1 MIMIIIIRFSISN
14 EHALDWTVSIHSQE
28 ELTALPPFVNRLV
41 FVDDGCNELGFTELD
56 FSSFT
61 HLKKIEVGSN
71 SLLHVNRLTMNGLN
85 QLTEVSIGEG
95 SLNSTRELTIGSNS
109 LNHVQTVE
117 LKNLNSL
124 VRVSIGS
131 NSLQDCLG
139 LMMYS
144 LPSLVAIEIGSNTF
158 PISSVFN
165 INSEL
170 PALESLVIGSGCF
183 QGNSSVISSIS
194 ASTLQFNLHSL
205 SALRELFLGDGSFP
219 FFKQFNMN
227 GRKVF
232 SLCI

>member
-1 MIMIIIIRFSISN
+1 MTLDNPSILDWNVTVSSIDRFLSLPSIVPTIIVPDDSCNEKNVQSIQFNRFSY
-14 EHALDWTVSIHSQE
+14 
-28 ELTALPPFVNRLV
+28 
-41 FVDDGCNELGFTELD
+41 
-56 FSSFT
+56 
-61 HLKKIEVGSN
+61 LK
-71 SLLHVNRLTMNGLN
+71 
-85 QLTEVSIGEG
+85 
-95 SLNSTRELTIGSNS
+95 ELTIGSNS

-117 LKNLNSL
+117 LRNLNSL

-158 PISSVFN
+158 PISSVFD

-183 QGNSSVISSIS
+183 QGNSSVIPTISSP
-194 ASTLQFNLHSL
+194 TLQFNLHSL
-205 SALRELFLGDGSFP
+205 SALRELHLGDGSFP

-227 GRKVF
+227 GKSYFRYVF
-232 SLCI
+232 DL